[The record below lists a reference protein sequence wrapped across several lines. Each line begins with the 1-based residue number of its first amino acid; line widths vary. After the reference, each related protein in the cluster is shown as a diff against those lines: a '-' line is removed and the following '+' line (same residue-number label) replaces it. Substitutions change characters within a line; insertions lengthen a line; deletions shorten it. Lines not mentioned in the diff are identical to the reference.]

1 MRKGAAATIG
11 AMQGKPLLT
20 WVAAVALG
28 ALSWRAGGWAGV
40 ALLAS
45 ALVLWLLL
53 GYTRVM
59 TVARRAA
66 QRPIG
71 YVDSAV
77 MLNAR
82 LKADMPLLS
91 VLALTRAMGE
101 RLSPE
106 NVQPEVYRW
115 ADPGQ
120 VSVTAEFA
128 QGRLQS
134 WRLERPAEPVLEAPS
149 ADGQPS

>member
-1 MRKGAAATIG
+1 M
-11 AMQGKPLLT
+11 T
-20 WVAAVALG
+20 WQKRLITLALAVGLG
-28 ALSWRAGGWAGV
+28 ALAWRAGGFKG
-40 ALLAS
+40 LLLLFS
-45 ALVLWLLL
+45 GLVLWLLL
-53 GYTRVM
+53 QYTRLITVM
-59 TVARRAA
+59 KRAA
-66 QRPIG
+66 ERPIG

>member
-1 MRKGAAATIG
+1 
-11 AMQGKPLLT
+11 MQGKSLLT

-28 ALSWRAGGWAGV
+28 ALAWRAGGWAGI

-59 TVARRAA
+59 AVARRAA

-82 LKADMPLLS
+82 LRAGQPLLH
-91 VLALTRAMGE
+91 VMALTRAMGQ
-101 RLSPE
+101 RISPE
-106 NVQPEVYRW
+106 GAEPEVYRW
-115 ADPGQ
+115 EDPGQ
-120 VSVTAEFA
+120 SHVTAEFER
-128 QGRLQS
+128 GRLVR
-134 WRLERPAEPVLEAPS
+134 WRLKRPVQAESPPAQAE
-149 ADGQPS
+149 GQSSQNL

>member
-82 LKADMPLLS
+82 LRAGQPLLH
-91 VLALTRAMGE
+91 VMALTQAMGQ
-101 RLSPE
+101 RMSPE
-106 NVQPEVYRW
+106 GAEPEVYRW
-115 ADPGQ
+115 QDSGQ
-120 VSVTAEFA
+120 SQVTAEFER
-128 QGRLQS
+128 GRLVR
-134 WRLERPAEPVLEAPS
+134 WRLERPAPEPAPAPP
-149 ADGQPS
+149 ADAGG